1 MNASIRSLVPALLLA
16 ASLNAP
22 AFAEEKTPDAAT
34 VSLSSASRDIIVKDI
49 QSALSEQR
57 YVDAGA
63 LLDQALA
70 SGTKDSRLIVLGGE
84 LQLAQGQTKEALASF
99 RSVDTDQTV
108 RAQALQGEGIALSTL
123 GFSTEALGLLEE
135 AVKRDPNA
143 WQAWNVLG
151 SEYDKRRDWAKA
163 EDAYGHALAISP
175 SSAIVLNNRG
185 FSRFLQKR
193 FDDAE
198 TDFVAA
204 LKFKPDLSPARTNL
218 RLVLA
223 MKGDYDRAVA
233 GGGAEAE
240 QAALLN
246 NAGVAAMLR
255 GDLPEAEKLF
265 AQAIKIRSDY
275 YARAQGN
282 LNIVHNL
289 MAQNR
294 TEPVAGDAGTHQ

>member
-1 MNASIRSLVPALLLA
+1 VRS
-16 ASLNAP
+16 
-22 AFAEEKTPDAAT
+22 
-34 VSLSSASRDIIVKDI
+34 SSSEDFVVKDI
-49 QSALSEQR
+49 QTALAEQR

-63 LLDQALA
+63 LLDQALS
-70 SGTKDSRLIVLGGE
+70 SGTKDPRLIVLGGE
-84 LQLAQGQTKEALASF
+84 LQLVRGQTKQALASF
-99 RSVDTDQTV
+99 RSVDTDPAV
-108 RAQALQGEGIALSTL
+108 RSQALQGEGIALSAL
-123 GFSTEALGLLEE
+123 GLSTEALGLLEE
-135 AVKRDPNA
+135 AVTRDPGA

-163 EDAYGHALAISP
+163 EEAYNHALAGSP

-193 FDDAE
+193 LDEAE
-198 TDFVAA
+198 ADFVAA
-204 LKFKPDLSPARTNL
+204 LKIKPDLSSARTNL

-233 GGGAEAE
+233 GSGAESE
-240 QAALLN
+240 QAVLLN

-265 AQAIKIRSDY
+265 AQAIKTKSDY
-275 YARAQGN
+275 YARAEGN

-294 TEPVAGDAGTHQ
+294 TDPVAGDAGTHR